1 MSDTK
6 SVKALKKQ
14 LVAAIAM
21 VVVAAIALGSSTYAW
36 FVTNNTVKATTSQIS
51 AQSNAAFMKIKFDSP
66 DLDTDDTAT
75 TSDLTADWANLTSKA
90 LYPAQWK
97 NNFDTAGKKSGDEGF
112 TSVVYQFETAYG
124 TNPTSTGYTMDAS
137 TLKAVGNPA
146 AAVNADYAVA
156 NVFNISSKGTDLL
169 NLKVAGAEIQSARP
183 ADPDDIDD
191 HGNAK
196 LDNALRVL
204 VVCGNNWVLCD
215 KDGVIEDSEG
225 RTKAASSADLGKFG
239 TGVTVTHDADTLVT
253 MYVYYDGNDAQ
264 IYSNNL
270 PNLETSSSRITVT
283 FTADPQNS

>member
-1 MSDTK
+1 MNS
-6 SVKALKKQ
+6 KAIRKQ
-14 LVAAIAM
+14 LLAAVAMVLVAA
-21 VVVAAIALGSSTYAW
+21 VALGSSTYAW

-51 AQSNAAFMKIKFDSP
+51 AQSNAAFMKIKYNA
-66 DLDTDDTAT
+66 TAVK
-75 TSDLTADWANLTSKA
+75 SDLTADVATLASKA

-97 NNFDTAGKKSGDEGF
+97 NSFDDAGKKSGQEGF
-112 TSVVYQFETAYG
+112 DSSKVVYQFETAYG
-124 TNPTSTGYTMDAS
+124 TNPTSTGYAMDAS
-137 TLKAVGNPA
+137 TLKIVGAPATAVTT
-146 AAVNADYAVA
+146 DYAVA

-169 NLKVAGAEIQSARP
+169 NLKVSGAEIQSARP

-204 VVCGNNWVLCD
+204 VVCGTNWVLCD

-225 RTKAASSADLGKFG
+225 RTRAASSADLGKFG

-253 MYVYYDGNDAQ
+253 MYVYYDGNDSE

-270 PNLETSSSRITVT
+270 PNLGASSSRITVT
-283 FTADPQNS
+283 FTAEPQNH

>member
-1 MSDTK
+1 M
-6 SVKALKKQ
+6 L
-14 LVAAIAM
+14 I
-21 VVVAAIALGSSTYAW
+21 YAW
-36 FVTNNTVKATTSQIS
+36 FVSNNTVKATTSQIS
-51 AQSNAAFMKIKFDSP
+51 AQSNAAFMKIKYNA
-66 DLDTDDTAT
+66 TAV
-75 TSDLTADWANLTSKA
+75 TSDLTADVATLSSEA

-97 NNFDTAGKKSGDEGF
+97 NNFDASKG
-112 TSVVYQFETAYG
+112 TSDPKVYQFETAYG
-124 TNPTSTGYTMDAS
+124 TNPTSTGYNMDVGS
-137 TLKAVGNPA
+137 LKAVGDPA
-146 AAVNADYAVA
+146 AAVAAHYAVA

-191 HGNAK
+191 HGNVK

-204 VVCGNNWVLCD
+204 VVNGTNWVLCD

-225 RTKAASSADLGKFG
+225 RTKAASSPDLGKFG

-253 MYVYYDGNDAQ
+253 MYVYYDGNDSE

-283 FTADPQNS
+283 FTADPKNS